1 MTSHHHLVIM
11 AGGIGSRFWPLSS
24 EERPKQFL
32 DILGCGRTML
42 QLTAERFSGIVPAE
56 NTWVVTSERYADIV
70 QAQLP
75 DIPTDNI
82 LLEPC
87 MRGTAPCIC
96 YVSWKI
102 KKRDPRASIVVSPSD
117 HNVKDIGAFTESIR
131 ESLEFAAETDAIVTL
146 GIQPTYP
153 STGYGYIKADL
164 AFSSSRMRNI
174 YAVDSFKEK
183 PTLETAQLYLKQ
195 ADYFWNSGIFVWGVA
210 TIVNAFRVY
219 APQISRIFEDLLPH
233 YDTPDEQCLIRE
245 RFPQCENISVD
256 YAIMEKAEDVFVRPS
271 DFGWN
276 DLGTW
281 SSLHA
286 ELPHDAYGNAIVG
299 DNVSLFDTHNSII
312 HVGSQRR
319 VVIQGIEDS
328 IVVEK
333 DNALLICKISEEQ
346 RIVFFQKQ

>member
-117 HNVKDIGAFTESIR
+117 YNVK
-131 ESLEFAAETDAIVTL
+131 
-146 GIQPTYP
+146 
-153 STGYGYIKADL
+153 
-164 AFSSSRMRNI
+164 
-174 YAVDSFKEK
+174 DSFKEK
-183 PTLETAQLYLKQ
+183 PTRETAQLYLKQ

-346 RIVFFQKQ
+346 RIGFFQKQ